1 MMSTFAQTP
10 SGYRRWINPLSM
22 LTVAVIAIL
31 LYGRALNFAFFN
43 DDPSGHF
50 AWMESRTF
58 LDFFGSSEEYGY
70 YRPVVFATLKSLVTL
85 GGTYAP
91 LFHALLLLLNGAN
104 VAMLWLLAHRI
115 SASRLY
121 AWAAALIFATFPFS
135 YEAVAYVAS
144 LTHPLLLFWLLLT
157 LLLYQ
162 QARRLS
168 VDVFQTRST
177 VYHVAAFI
185 TFLLGLLTHENGL
198 FIPLALVGIEWLDRP
213 PRGLLEEIKRP
224 FLAYFGAA
232 ALYLLLWVFIPKNSQ
247 QGLASLSTLANNL
260 YPFLQSVVYPLLP
273 LAQLSAD
280 DVARLLAMSLVSI
293 LLLFLVASLVR
304 ARSIWLFALLWT
316 GLSALPSI
324 LFLSS
329 DYLYG
334 SPRLHYLPAVGIAL
348 LWALPVLAAARLAGQ
363 KSRPRALA
371 TILALLY
378 TLAIILPPLSFIRC
392 ELDFYEEAGEI
403 VLQMRDLA
411 RAVPLDQDLL
421 FVNVPF
427 FFSSYD
433 AHPNGCENPYPWTP
447 VGAVVLPPYAKA
459 RDFIRFNGGPDR
471 AVTAVFVPEYKPGWN
486 AFGQPLTLLELR
498 QRLGQTAVFV
508 YDLAGGDFFN
518 LSAAWLPNA
527 TPVTPVQATFG
538 QRLALL
544 DSAVTQPMDQ
554 NEIHV
559 ILRWQVQT
567 PDSALS
573 TVFVH
578 LYDASGNLVTQHD
591 GPPAMNFVPPSL
603 WQEGDIIHD
612 IHIIPLDAPLPAGTY
627 RLAAGLY
634 DPASGERLSATANQS
649 PLPDNVFT
657 FQQLTIP

>member
-1 MMSTFAQTP
+1 MSSFTQ
-10 SGYRRWINPLSM
+10 SRNGYWRWINPLSM
-22 LTVAVIAIL
+22 LAVAIFASL

-43 DDPSGHF
+43 DDPTGHF
-50 AWMESRTF
+50 AWMETRTF
-58 LDFFGSSEEYGY
+58 LDFFTSSAEYGY
-70 YRPVVFATLKSLVTL
+70 YRPVVFVTLKGLVTL

-91 LFHALLLLLNGAN
+91 LFHTLLLLLNAAN
-104 VAMLWLLAHRI
+104 VAMLWLLAYRI

-162 QARRLS
+162 QSRRLAA
-168 VDVFQTRST
+168 DVFQSRST
-177 VYHVAAFI
+177 VYQVAAFI

-198 FIPLALVGIEWLDRP
+198 FIPLALVGIEWLEQP
-213 PRGLLEEIKRP
+213 PQGLLEGIKRP

-232 ALYLLLWVFIPKNSQ
+232 ALYLLLWYFIPKNSQ
-247 QGLASLSTLANNL
+247 QGLASLSTLTNNL
-260 YPFLQSVVYPLLP
+260 LPFLQSVVYPLLP
-273 LAQLSAD
+273 LAHLSAEN
-280 DVARLLAMSLVSI
+280 VTRLLALSLVSI

-304 ARSIWLFALLWT
+304 ARGIWLFALLWIA
-316 GLSALPSI
+316 LSALPSI

-348 LWALPVLAAARLAGQ
+348 LWALPVLAAARLAGR
-363 KSRPRALA
+363 KSWSRALA
-371 TILALLY
+371 TILALAY

-392 ELDFYEEAGEI
+392 ELDFYEEAGDI

-411 RAVPLDQDLL
+411 HTAPLDQDLL

-427 FFSSYD
+427 FFSSYA

-447 VGAVVLPPYAKA
+447 VGAVVIPPYATA

-471 AVTAVFVPEYKPGWN
+471 PVMAVFVPEYAPGWN
-486 AFGQPLTLLELR
+486 SFGQPLTLLELR

-508 YDLAGGDFFN
+508 YDLASGGFFD

-527 TPVTPVQATFG
+527 APATPVQATFDE
-538 QRLALL
+538 RLALV
-544 DSAVTQPMDQ
+544 DSVTTQPVDQ

-559 ILRWQVQT
+559 VLRWRVQA
-567 PDSALS
+567 PDGAPA

-578 LYDASGNLVTQHD
+578 LYDASGNLVAQHD
-591 GPPAMNFVPPSL
+591 SPPAMNFVPPSV

-612 IHIIPLDAPLPAGTY
+612 SHIIPLDAPLAAGTY

-634 DPASGERLSATANQS
+634 DPGSGERLPATASQS

-657 FQQLTIP
+657 FHQLHIP